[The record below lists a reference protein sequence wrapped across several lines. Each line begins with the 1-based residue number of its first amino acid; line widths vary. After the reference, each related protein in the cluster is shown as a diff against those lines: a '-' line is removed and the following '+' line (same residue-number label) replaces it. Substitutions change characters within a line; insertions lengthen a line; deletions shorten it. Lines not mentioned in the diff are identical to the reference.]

1 MIGTPIG
8 AVLVAG
14 IGAVIGGGIGLFGG
28 VVGGGAAGVGIAQ
41 RNRQILIKC
50 TAEDIFKHLE
60 QQSNYR
66 RDGNLVLAEI
76 TGTFTCPGTQRRII
90 IGATN

>member
-1 MIGTPIG
+1 MVGTPIG
-8 AVLVAG
+8 SAFGAV
-14 IGAVIGGGIGLFGG
+14 IGAAIGGGIGLFGG
-28 VVGGGAAGVGIAQ
+28 GVGGGAAGVGIAQ
-41 RNRQILIKC
+41 RNRQISIKC

-60 QQSNYR
+60 RQSNYG
-66 RDGNLVLAEI
+66 RDGNLVLVEI